1 MSDIELG
8 IEQTIENQI
17 KQQLYDLQESLSDLQ
32 IAVEGISNR
41 QQEILTHLDS
51 VDDQVVDVRSIVRVT
66 EMERRNDSSLM
77 KSMQSKI
84 TSMTV
89 SIDSLTPLLQMQRDL
104 EATSRVTSIFV
115 KWILATAGF
124 LMTVGA
130 AWQFFQ

>member
-8 IEQTIENQI
+8 IEQTIENQL
-17 KQQLYDLQESLSDLQ
+17 KQQLHDLQESLSDLQ

-41 QQEILTHLDS
+41 QQEILTHLDN

-77 KSMQSKI
+77 KNMQSKI

-89 SIDSLTPLLQMQRDL
+89 SIDSLKPLLQMQKDL
-104 EATSRVTSIFV
+104 EATSRVTSVIV
-115 KWILATAGF
+115 KWILAVAGF
-124 LMTVGA
+124 FVTVGA
-130 AWQFFQ
+130 AWQFFR